1 MRTTK
6 ATLRWFGAYM
16 GELTGIMVLALP
28 VVGLFTV
35 VLGEAAAG
43 FLAGLIIALPMVYVI
58 GLAQL
63 AGSMSLLALGMGA
76 TRRSIQRSLAVIY
89 LASVPVVWA
98 CARLFAKVIPWIMA
112 YAGVERDMGV
122 MIDILSGI
130 AEPGPMLFIG
140 GIMLFSATVDVHG
153 GKLALG
159 IIAMVLVWG
168 VTCGLGGFIHFI
180 LPWQALL
187 LQAGMAAVG
196 LGFAAWGLHRLREL
210 CVK

>member
-16 GELTGIMVLALP
+16 GELTGVVVLALP
-28 VVGLFTV
+28 VLGLLTV
-35 VLGEAAAG
+35 VMGKVAVG
-43 FLAGLIIALPMVYVI
+43 YLAGLSIVLPMVYVI

-76 TRRSIQRSLAVIY
+76 TRRSIQRSLAVLY
-89 LASVPVVWA
+89 LTGVPVVWA
-98 CARLFAKVIPWIMA
+98 CCKLLVKVILWIMA
-112 YAGVERDMGV
+112 YVDAERDMTV
-122 MIDILSGI
+122 MMDILSGI

-140 GIMLFSATVDVHG
+140 GIMLFSATVEAQG

-168 VTCGLGGFIHFI
+168 ATCGLGALIHFI

-187 LQAGMAAVG
+187 LQAGMAVIG
-196 LGFAAWGLHRLREL
+196 LGFAAWGLHRLRDL